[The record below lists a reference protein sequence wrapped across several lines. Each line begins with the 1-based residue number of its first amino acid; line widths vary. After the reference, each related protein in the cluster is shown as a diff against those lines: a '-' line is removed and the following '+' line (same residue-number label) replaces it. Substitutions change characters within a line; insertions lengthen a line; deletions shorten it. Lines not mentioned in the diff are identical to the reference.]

1 MQVDN
6 VETLELLFNAAT
18 IGICFVGNKDQFN
31 SFIYKT
37 LPDELVCYSFR
48 NEYSVSTESK
58 IIFSAKVSE
67 KDDLCVVLFSDSIK
81 EEENLDISLYIL
93 NSIIKNNISKRL
105 TSVARDISS
114 MVNQSEESECED
126 TQVLNKDKDLDFEYV

>member
-48 NEYSVSTESK
+48 NEY
-58 IIFSAKVSE
+58 
-67 KDDLCVVLFSDSIK
+67 
-81 EEENLDISLYIL
+81 
-93 NSIIKNNISKRL
+93 
-105 TSVARDISS
+105 
-114 MVNQSEESECED
+114 
-126 TQVLNKDKDLDFEYV
+126 